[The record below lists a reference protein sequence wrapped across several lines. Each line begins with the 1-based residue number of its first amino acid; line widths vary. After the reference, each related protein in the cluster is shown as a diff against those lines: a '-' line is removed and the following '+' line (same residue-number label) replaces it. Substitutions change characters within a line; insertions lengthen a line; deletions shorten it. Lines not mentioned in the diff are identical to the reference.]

1 MPRLYVLDN
10 FTIDDVIYHGSSA
23 WWDVPG
29 GNVLYSAA
37 GARTWLSEVGLLA
50 RLGRDYP
57 DAHLRTLAD
66 SGFVLGLRRVDRPNI
81 HTWAL
86 YEAGA
91 SRFVNHIDSG
101 GHHDMSIRQEEI
113 DESHRRAEAY
123 HLASMPTDIQL
134 DLVRALK
141 RPDNLVSLDPHVDYL
156 HRGDAALEGI
166 LRIVDCFL
174 PSREEARL
182 AYGADRPEEAARS
195 FAAAGPRA
203 VAIKLADE
211 GSLVYDRGAA
221 RLVYVPAIDVA
232 VTDVTGAGDAYCGGF
247 LAGMLL
253 TGDPVEAA
261 LYGTVSASYTVESR
275 GALGVAIA
283 PAEASRSRLAALR
296 ATVSVQ
302 QH

>member
-1 MPRLYVLDN
+1 MPRLYVLGN
-10 FTIDDVIYHGSSA
+10 FTIDDVIYHRSSA
-23 WWDVPG
+23 WWDLPG

-37 GARTWLSEVGLLA
+37 GARTWLSEVGVLA

-57 DAHLRTLAD
+57 DAHLRTLAER
-66 SGFVLGLRRVDRPNI
+66 GFVLALRRVDTPNI

-86 YEAGA
+86 YEAGTN
-91 SRFVNHIDSG
+91 RFVNHIDSG
-101 GHHDMSIRQEEI
+101 GHHDMSIRPEEI

-123 HLASMPTDIQL
+123 HVASMPTEIQL

-141 RPDNLVSLDPHVDYL
+141 RPNNLVSLDPHVDYL
-156 HRGDAALEGI
+156 RRGDATLESI
-166 LRIVDCFL
+166 LRTVDCFL

-182 AYGADRPEEAARS
+182 TYGADRPEEAARS

-211 GSLVYDRGAA
+211 GSLVYDRFTAHM
-221 RLVYVPAIDVA
+221 VHVPAINVK
-232 VTDVTGAGDAYCGGF
+232 VTDVTGAGDGYCGGF
-247 LAGMLL
+247 IAGMLL

-261 LYGTVSASYTVESR
+261 LHATVSASYTVESR

-283 PAEASRSRLAALR
+283 PRDESLSRLVALR
-296 ATVSVQ
+296 ATISVQ